1 MEKQI
6 FFKEIEGQEK
16 DVDRKGFSRYFNYE
30 PSALVNKLLN
40 QNTQDFQKSLNE
52 IKQQK
57 IELNKNERNSKNN

>member
-6 FFKEIEGQEK
+6 FFKEIERQEK

-40 QNTQDFQKSLNE
+40 QNTQDF
-52 IKQQK
+52 
-57 IELNKNERNSKNN
+57 